1 MGAMKRIYGTWFF
14 LAATALGASSALK
27 AQTAADTVGSL
38 PGIEITTAVDQ
49 AEAFIGDPITYTLT
63 IVFDSAYQLIPVPL
77 GANLGAFDV
86 KDFEPDVESKLKG
99 GRIQSRTRF
108 VLSTFTTGD
117 YVIPPLPVMFQ
128 LADSTRKVVLS
139 ESIPI
144 RIQSLLGD
152 QAADSLDIKP
162 LRAPYEFPRDY
173 TMYYVYGAL
182 SLLALGGLGVLW
194 WRLRRR
200 RRATVPEDLRDPWE
214 VAFEKLAFLKTEY
227 LDTGVDTQER
237 CKEYYTEVTE
247 IVRAYLGRMHRVDV
261 LEMTTEEVL
270 QRFADEDLPPGQHDA
285 LQAFLNHAD
294 QVKFAKLLAPRTRLE
309 EDFLSAHTL
318 VETVR
323 ADYERRRQAEV
334 NVMNGRGKPQPEE
347 QPV

>member
-1 MGAMKRIYGTWFF
+1 MGAMRQNFVTSCL
-14 LAATALGASSALK
+14 LAIMVLAGVHVAK
-27 AQTAADTVGSL
+27 AQTATDTVGSL
-38 PGIEITTAVDQ
+38 PGIEITTAVDK
-49 AEAFIGDPITYTLT
+49 AEAYIGDPITYTLT
-63 IVFDSAYQLIPVPL
+63 IVFDSTNHLIPVPL

-99 GRIQSRTRF
+99 GRIQSQTRF

-128 LADSTRKVVLS
+128 LPDSTRKVVLS

-152 QAADSLDIKP
+152 QTADSLDIKP
-162 LRAPYEFPRDY
+162 LKSPYAFPRSY

-182 SLLALGGLGVLW
+182 GVLVLAGFGLLW
-194 WRLRRR
+194 WWLRRR
-200 RRATVPEDLRDPWE
+200 RHAPAPEDLRDPWE
-214 VAFEKLAFLKTEY
+214 IAFEKLAFLKTEY
-227 LDTGVDTQER
+227 LDPGIETQER
-237 CKEYYTEVTE
+237 CKEYYVEVTE
-247 IVRAYLGRMHRVDV
+247 IVRAYLGRMYRVDV

-270 QRFADEDLPPGQHDA
+270 QRFAEEDLPPGQHDA
-285 LQAFLNHAD
+285 LRAFLNNAD
-294 QVKFAKLLAPRTRLE
+294 QVKFAKLLAERTRLE
-309 EDFLSAHTL
+309 EDFMTAHTL

-323 ADYERRRQAEV
+323 ADFERKRQAEI
-334 NVMNGRGKPQPEE
+334 NVKNNRRQSQPEE